1 MFIAQKLRSQSTSAY
16 LVYMYQVEDLVRAYG
31 LDADRIAAEYLPR
44 FGYDEKQLQQAREWY
59 ESLARMMREEG
70 KEENGHVRVVQN
82 TLDLLEEHHQE
93 LLADSDEHEYR
104 AAYYKALPHIV
115 ALRTQGNNKDKHE
128 MENCVD
134 ALYGATLLRMQGK
147 ELSAGTQA
155 ALKPISEL
163 LNIGAEPPS
172 VSPEGERINSNVK

>member
-1 MFIAQKLRSQSTSAY
+1 MFVAKKLRSQSISAY
-16 LVYMYQVEDLVRAYG
+16 LIYMYQVEDLIRAYG

-44 FGYDEKQLQQAREWY
+44 FGYDEQQMREAKEWY

-70 KEENGHVRVVQN
+70 KEETGHVRVVQN
-82 TLDLLEEHHQE
+82 TLELLEDRHQE
-93 LLADSDEHEYR
+93 LLADNNEHDYR

-115 ALRTQGNNKDKHE
+115 ALRTQGNNKAKHE
-128 MENCVD
+128 MENCID

-147 ELSAGTQA
+147 ELSASTQA

-163 LNIGAEPPS
+163 LRLSEETN
-172 VSPEGERINSNVK
+172 K

>member
-1 MFIAQKLRSQSTSAY
+1 M
-16 LVYMYQVEDLVRAYG
+16 
-31 LDADRIAAEYLPR
+31 
-44 FGYDEKQLQQAREWY
+44 
-59 ESLARMMREEG
+59 
-70 KEENGHVRVVQN
+70 
-82 TLDLLEEHHQE
+82 
-93 LLADSDEHEYR
+93 LADSDEHEYR

-128 MENCVD
+128 MENCID

-147 ELSAGTQA
+147 ELSTGTQA

-163 LNIGAEPPS
+163 LNIGAQPPS

>member
-16 LVYMYQVEDLVRAYG
+16 LIYMYQVEDLVRAYG
-31 LDADRIAAEYLPR
+31 LDSDRIAAEYLPR
-44 FGYDEKQLQQAREWY
+44 FGYDDKQLQQAHEWY

-70 KEENGHVRVVQN
+70 KENSGHVQVVQN

-93 LLADSDEHEYR
+93 LLADHDAHDYR

-115 ALRTQGNNKDKHE
+115 ALRTQGNNRDKHE
-128 MENCVD
+128 MENCID

-147 ELSAGTQA
+147 ELSAGTQT
-155 ALKPISEL
+155 ALKPISDL
-163 LNIGAEPPS
+163 LRLAEEKEK
-172 VSPEGERINSNVK
+172 V

>member
-1 MFIAQKLRSQSTSAY
+1 MFIAQKLRNQSIGAY
-16 LVYMYQVEDLVRAYG
+16 LIYMYQVEDLVRAYE

-44 FGYDEKQLQQAREWY
+44 FGYDEKQLRQASEWY

-70 KEENGHVRVVQN
+70 KEETGHVRVVQN
-82 TLDLLEEHHQE
+82 TLDLLEDHHQE

-104 AAYYKALPHIV
+104 AAYYKALPQIV
-115 ALRTQGNNKDKHE
+115 ALRAQGNNKDKHE
-128 MENCVD
+128 MENCID

-163 LNIGAEPPS
+163 LRL
-172 VSPEGERINSNVK
+172 GEEKEHV

>member
-1 MFIAQKLRSQSTSAY
+1 
-16 LVYMYQVEDLVRAYG
+16 MYQVEDLVRAYG

-44 FGYDEKQLQQAREWY
+44 FGYDEKQMAEAKEWY

-70 KEENGHVRVVQN
+70 KEQSGHLRVVQN
-82 TLDLLEEHHQE
+82 TLDLLEDHHKE
-93 LLADSDEHEYR
+93 LLADSDEQEYKS
-104 AAYYKALPHIV
+104 AYYKALPQIV

-128 MENCVD
+128 MENCID

-147 ELSAGTQA
+147 ELSAATQA

-163 LNIGAEPPS
+163 LRL
-172 VSPEGERINSNVK
+172 GEESNKS